1 MWQSCGKRQRLCFSE
16 IEKSSQQD
24 TVSSF
29 IILYS
34 FYTPGAAPVVAC
46 AAGPEE
52 FPEEIVTSAGE
63 DGAGDAG
70 LVVGAAGVVG
80 TAAEPLLPVP
90 EPVVLPLGVVA
101 DALPVPESAASVLA
115 LLSFVLPGALLEP
128 PPGFVVIG
136 ELPGLTGIVS

>member
-70 LVVGAAGVVG
+70 LLEVLLGADDLLVEVVEGEVDGG
-80 TAAEPLLPVP
+80 
-90 EPVVLPLGVVA
+90 LGGGNGGR
-101 DALPVPESAASVLA
+101 SSVSHSNFPFW
-115 LLSFVLPGALLEP
+115 LS
-128 PPGFVVIG
+128 
-136 ELPGLTGIVS
+136 GL